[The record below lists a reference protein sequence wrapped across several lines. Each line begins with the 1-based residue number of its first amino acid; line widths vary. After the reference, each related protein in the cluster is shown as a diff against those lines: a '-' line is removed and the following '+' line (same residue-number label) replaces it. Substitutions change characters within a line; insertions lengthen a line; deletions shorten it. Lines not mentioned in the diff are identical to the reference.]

1 MDRGAW
7 RTAAHGAQKESDT
20 REHSSGCGDV
30 HIFTRTIMI
39 NPSEDVNFFFLHI
52 YAVSVLTVV
61 VIVWETLVVYT
72 TEPST
77 LNIKIS
83 TDILLFFFLLVV
95 SCHNALGIFIKYVS
109 LGEPC
114 LRLIIRASFPVSLE
128 CGMMNTRNSSLDLP
142 EDCIFMFHHDKP
154 AGKASHFY
162 RQPSA
167 FSHHGTAVT
176 VDEEPQE
183 FQGDAA
189 IVLSGLVGQM

>member
-1 MDRGAW
+1 
-7 RTAAHGAQKESDT
+7 
-20 REHSSGCGDV
+20 
-30 HIFTRTIMI
+30 MI
-39 NPSEDVNFFFLHI
+39 NPSEDVNFFLHI
-52 YAVSVLTVV
+52 YADPVLTVV

-72 TEPST
+72 AEPST

-128 CGMMNTRNSSLDLP
+128 CDMINTRNSSLIYP
-142 EDCIFMFHHDKP
+142 KTVFSCFITNT

-183 FQGDAA
+183 FQGDAGEFFPG
-189 IVLSGLVGQM
+189 SVGQM